1 MTNKLV
7 KQVLMTSVFLT
18 SALIFAGTARAEAE
32 TKKVCETQSD
42 SKGVEKQVCKTI
54 KIHKKLEVAPAAS
67 APAKTASVAKPAA
80 SAKPASAPAASAP
93 ASKK

>member
-54 KIHKKLEVAPAAS
+54 KIHKKLEVAPAAP
-67 APAKTASVAKPAA
+67 APGKAASVAKPAV
-80 SAKPASAPAASAP
+80 KPASASPASAP